1 MTLANIVLEKLSEA
15 KPATGRHE
23 LAFTDEASGDGS
35 TSWSMYLVADRTD
48 EMSVLA
54 WEISLRRPENKGDV
68 VAWAKR
74 VAESSGA
81 LEPLKVVEIDSPRRQ
96 ALIRSASPSKR
107 KDKLFYYEVILEGTG
122 SARVCRFRASNDGAR
137 REQMAFALTHEA
149 LGRLIE
155 ELTD

>member
-35 TSWSMYLVADRTD
+35 TNWSLYLVADRTD

-54 WEISLRRPENKGDV
+54 WDVKLRRPESKGEV
-68 VAWAKR
+68 AAWANR
-74 VAESSGA
+74 IAESCAA
-81 LEPLKVVEIDSPRRQ
+81 LDPMKVIEIDAPRRQ
-96 ALIRSASPSKR
+96 AMIRSANPTKR
-107 KDKLFYYEVILEGTG
+107 KDKLFYYEIILEGTG
-122 SARVCRFRASNDGAR
+122 SALLRRFKSSNGGER
-137 REQMAFALTHEA
+137 RERMAFALTHEA

-155 ELTD
+155 ELTT